1 MGQDRAKL
9 KEGGR
14 IWVHLTESHYQGEN
28 PIIVNRKGT
37 GGNSPIYPIEL
48 KMSIVR
54 WKLLS
59 WKDKP
64 HEGFKCTS
72 APGQSKSPSVR
83 RTRRDDFDWDSNS
96 DERDRAYMH
105 NVHIR
110 DSDIRAGYAFP
121 RVPRLFHSG
130 VLASKGAEMRVP
142 NIRTI
147 APSNRENV

>member
-28 PIIVNRKGT
+28 PIIVNRKGI

-48 KMSIVR
+48 KVSIVR

-64 HEGFKCTS
+64 
-72 APGQSKSPSVR
+72 Q
-83 RTRRDDFDWDSNS
+83 RDL
-96 DERDRAYMH
+96 
-105 NVHIR
+105 NVHQLQDNLSRHPCVERVTMILIG
-110 DSDIRAGYAFP
+110 IRAAM
-121 RVPRLFHSG
+121 
-130 VLASKGAEMRVP
+130 KG
-142 NIRTI
+142 IGHICTKCI
-147 APSNRENV
+147 